1 MAQSTG
7 VHRQTH
13 AALAGVV
20 LVAGPRA
27 EAAPLAGS
35 RMPRRCSAVPKWNM
49 RVDQLPPSHCAQFE
63 NLVVSR
69 CTGIPL

>member
-7 VHRQTH
+7 VHRQTY
-13 AALAGVV
+13 ATLAGVV

-35 RMPRRCSAVPKWNM
+35 RIPRRFSAVPKWNV
-49 RVDQLPPSHCAQFE
+49 RVDQLPPSLCAQLG
-63 NLVVSR
+63 NLVVSH